1 MELQTHEVG
10 SAEWAN
16 AQLQF
21 TDFQSDDIGV
31 REYEHMEIHE
41 TIEELMV
48 VANSVVAQ
56 KVFEHFPSCALLR
69 KHEKPLEG
77 RLEKLKALCEYLGIE
92 VDLSSNKM
100 FAKSIAKVKACC
112 NAVERDLLM
121 TLFRK

>member
-1 MELQTHEVG
+1 MG

-69 KHEKPLEG
+69 KHDKPLEG
-77 RLEKLKALCEYLGIE
+77 RLEKLKALCEYL
-92 VDLSSNKM
+92 
-100 FAKSIAKVKACC
+100 SIAKVKACC